1 MTPSN
6 ENELR
11 QMLYTGF
18 QLPTP
23 CAVRYPRGV
32 GVGVSVEKEMSCI
45 PIGKAELRRK
55 GHSIALL
62 AFGSMLQPALSV
74 GESLDA
80 TVVNMRFVKP
90 LDEKLLRNL
99 AKTHGLLVSLEEN
112 VKVGGAGSAVSEF
125 LHQQG
130 IACDVLILGLPDRF
144 IEHGDPNT
152 LLAEVDLDAATILS
166 VIEQRLALSLT
177 F

>member
-1 MTPSN
+1 
-6 ENELR
+6 
-11 QMLYTGF
+11 
-18 QLPTP
+18 
-23 CAVRYPRGV
+23 
-32 GVGVSVEKEMSCI
+32 
-45 PIGKAELRRK
+45 
-55 GHSIALL
+55 
-62 AFGSMLQPALSV
+62 
-74 GESLDA
+74 
-80 TVVNMRFVKP
+80 MRFVKP

-152 LLAEVDLDAATILS
+152 LLAQVDLDAATILS
-166 VIEQRLALSLT
+166 AIEQRLAVSLT

>member
-1 MTPSN
+1 
-6 ENELR
+6 
-11 QMLYTGF
+11 
-18 QLPTP
+18 
-23 CAVRYPRGV
+23 
-32 GVGVSVEKEMSCI
+32 MSCI

-74 GESLDA
+74 GESLNA

-99 AKTHGLLVSLEEN
+99 AKTHDLLVSLEEN

-166 VIEQRLALSLT
+166 AIEQRLALSLT